1 MKTSKYNLITF
12 LPRNL
17 LEQFTRVANT
27 YFLILVLVQLIPDV
41 VPAIP
46 PVSSVSAATTIIP
59 LVFVLGVTAV
69 KDAFDDIVRPC
80 MGHLITQAYDI
91 LTHTYTGNVVPS
103 YYCEGSID
111 SVLAPILCHVLC
123 MGGSGPVC
131 LSDCL
136 FVLSVSIMTVSVCA
150 MYVRMSVCV

>member
-80 MGHLITQAYDI
+80 MRHLITQAYDI
-91 LTHTYTGNVVPS
+91 LTHTHTQGMWYHRITVKALLTVFS
-103 YYCEGSID
+103 HLFYAMYCVWVG
-111 SVLAPILCHVLC
+111 LALCVCLT
-123 MGGSGPVC
+123 VC
-131 LSDCL
+131 LSCL
-136 FVLSVSIMTVSVCA
+136 SPS
-150 MYVRMSVCV
+150 

>member
-1 MKTSKYNLITF
+1 MHKEFDCVTYCLQDNHVKTSKYNLITF

-80 MGHLITQAYDI
+80 MRHLITQAYDI
-91 LTHTYTGNVVPS
+91 LTHTYIYKECGT
-103 YYCEGSID
+103 
-111 SVLAPILCHVLC
+111 ILL
-123 MGGSGPVC
+123 
-131 LSDCL
+131 L
-136 FVLSVSIMTVSVCA
+136 
-150 MYVRMSVCV
+150 